1 MMYKKIIGILLLS
14 LTFFTFGEMAFAH
27 GERAQQAG
35 LRMRTLNWWD
45 IEVTPK
51 KVTVNEVI
59 TIKGKFSPSVWWPK
73 HMANPSE
80 RLAYLNIGV
89 PGPVFVRIDS
99 RVNGVPMIRST
110 HFELG
115 KTYDFEIKL
124 KARTPGRY
132 HMHPVLSVHDT
143 GPIIGSGQWV
153 EITGDQKNFENKVTT
168 LTGEVIDLETQGMKE
183 IATWHLFWVAV
194 GLAWMFYWFR
204 KLPVLMPRFKEV
216 ERLGPLHANDMISM
230 KDMVVGVVFFGGILI
245 AIAASYVWTQNQYP
259 VTTPL
264 QTGEVEV
271 APLPGQGDVVQ
282 IKMLDARYRL
292 PGRSFKVD
300 LEVTN
305 NGDSPIRLG
314 EFLTANIRF
323 VNRDVM
329 GDVQPID
336 EQDLIAKEGLVV
348 DDNLIQPGEMRKITL
363 RAEDALW
370 ETMRLTS
377 LVYDPDSRFAAML
390 FFFDGE
396 GKRYHIEVGG
406 QMMPTFS

>member
-1 MMYKKIIGILLLS
+1 MLKKMAGLFLMS
-14 LTFFTFGEMAFAH
+14 LTLVSFGEVAFAH

-45 IEVTPK
+45 VEVSPK
-51 KVTVNEVI
+51 KVSVNEVI
-59 TIKGKFSPSVWWPK
+59 TIKGKFSPSEWWPK

-80 RLAYLNIGV
+80 RLAFLNIGV

-115 KTYDFEIKL
+115 ETYDFEIKL

-143 GPIIGSGQWV
+143 GPIIGSGYWV
-153 EITGDQKNFENKVTT
+153 EIVGDQADFENKVTT
-168 LTGEVIDLETQGMKE
+168 LTGEVIDMETQGMDQ
-183 IATWHLFWVAV
+183 IISWHLFWAAV
-194 GLAWMFYWFR
+194 GVAWLLYWFR

-216 ERLGPLHANDMISM
+216 NRLGPNHANELISM
-230 KDMVVGVVFFGGILI
+230 KDMVVGILFFGGVLVSI
-245 AIAASYVWTQNQYP
+245 AGGYMWTQSQYP
-259 VTTPL
+259 ITTPL

-271 APLPGQGDVVQ
+271 EPLPNQRGIVEL
-282 IKMLDARYRL
+282 KMLDARYRL
-292 PGRSFKVD
+292 PGRSFKVEM
-300 LEVTN
+300 EVTN
-305 NGDSPIRLG
+305 NSDSPIRLG

-329 GDVQPID
+329 GDVQPVD
-336 EQDLIAKEGLVV
+336 EQDLVAKQGLVV
-348 DDNLIQPGEMRKITL
+348 DDNLVQPGETRRITL

-390 FFFDGE
+390 FFFDEE
-396 GKRYHIEVGG
+396 GNRYHVEIGG

>member
-1 MMYKKIIGILLLS
+1 
-14 LTFFTFGEMAFAH
+14 
-27 GERAQQAG
+27 
-35 LRMRTLNWWD
+35 
-45 IEVTPK
+45 
-51 KVTVNEVI
+51 
-59 TIKGKFSPSVWWPK
+59 
-73 HMANPSE
+73 
-80 RLAYLNIGV
+80 
-89 PGPVFVRIDS
+89 
-99 RVNGVPMIRST
+99 
-110 HFELG
+110 
-115 KTYDFEIKL
+115 
-124 KARTPGRY
+124 
-132 HMHPVLSVHDT
+132 
-143 GPIIGSGQWV
+143 V
-153 EITGDQKNFENKVTT
+153 EITGSQDDFENKITT
-168 LTGEVIDLETQGMKE
+168 LTGEVINLETQGMKE

-216 ERLGPLHANDMISM
+216 ERLGPFYANEMITM
-230 KDMVVGVVFFGGILI
+230 KDMVVGIVFFGGILI

-259 VTTPL
+259 ITTPL

-271 APLPGQGDVVQ
+271 LPLPSQGDVVQ

-300 LEVTN
+300 VEVTN
-305 NGDSPIRLG
+305 NGDSSIRLG

-329 GDVQPID
+329 GDIQPID

-348 DDNLIQPGEMRKITL
+348 DDNLIRPGETRLITL
-363 RAEDALW
+363 KAEDALW

-390 FFFDGE
+390 FFFDDNGR
-396 GKRYHIEVGG
+396 RYHIEVGG